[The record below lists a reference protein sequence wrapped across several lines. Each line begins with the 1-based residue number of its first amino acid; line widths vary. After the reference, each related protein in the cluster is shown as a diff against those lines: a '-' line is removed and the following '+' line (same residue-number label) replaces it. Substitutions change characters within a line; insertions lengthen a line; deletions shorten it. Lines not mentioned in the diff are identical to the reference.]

1 MKMSS
6 RVVQGSVTFM
16 LSKILV
22 TFGTTTVISSARMP
36 VPMMVMI
43 TG

>member
-1 MKMSS
+1 
-6 RVVQGSVTFM
+6 M

-22 TFGTTTVISSARMP
+22 TFGTTTVISRERMP
-36 VPMMVMI
+36 MPMMVMI